1 MFVHKEKIKMAELKD
16 RRCLY
21 CNWLNKEVGEYF
33 ICKNC
38 NNSNQIIPL
47 KNNIV
52 QKIKLD
58 LIK

>member
-1 MFVHKEKIKMAELKD
+1 MDI
-16 RRCLY
+16 RCKF